1 MNSSRKTLFVCNRGD
16 MFMCQ
21 DGLRTKKLCQ
31 SPIDSE
37 KVLEIYN
44 CIAPMSHVHLLGL
57 TKMLKI
63 EYRGGKIHTQFKLL
77 FEF

>member
-1 MNSSRKTLFVCNRGD
+1 
-16 MFMCQ
+16 MCQ

-37 KVLEIYN
+37 FTIYN

-63 EYRGGKIHTQFKLL
+63 EYWGVKIHTQFKLL